1 MKKKQRCYIYTRVS
15 TAIQVDG
22 YSLDAQRDKLI
33 KYAEY
38 QELDI
43 AHEYSDQGK
52 SGKSVEGR
60 PEFMQMLEDIK
71 SEKDQVSYVLVFK
84 LSRFGRNAADVLS
97 SLQLMQDY
105 GVNLVCVEDGIDS
118 SKDAGKLMISV
129 LSAVAEIERENIQIQ
144 TMEGRKQKAR
154 EGKWNGGLPP
164 YGYKLVNGLLMI
176 EEEEAEIIRIIFDK
190 YLNTSMGSIAIT
202 EYLNSH
208 GYKKKLRQNNTLD
221 YFTENFISKVLDNAV
236 YCGRITYGKR
246 TMEKV
251 IGTRNEYRQVR
262 KDDYIDVKGIHEGII
277 TEEEWAQV
285 QIKRKSM
292 AAYQPKTHSLEH
304 EHILSGLLKCPKC
317 GGPMYGNVNRK
328 KKKDGSSYKDYFF
341 YRCQRRKVIDGKKC
355 DYKRQWSEELIDDAV
370 SELIC
375 SLVTKPKFEE
385 HLRKKVGDKID
396 TKELE
401 SEIEYLKKQIQSK
414 KNAKERLGM
423 EIDRLDET
431 DRLYELKYEDMQ
443 GRLYK
448 LYEDIDEMEE
458 KVQVLQRRIDNIM
471 RQKISGDQV
480 YEFLLAFDRLYKELS
495 DVDKKKFMNTFVERI
510 EIYEEKQTSGQVLKK
525 IRFRF
530 PIYFNG
536 EEIDEISWDNDATV
550 ETVCLL
556 SKLHEAKHHVNVTV
570 DMDEMDLTSAESKA
584 TYEEIKK
591 YVAVHND
598 GMKVSNLYIAQVQAK
613 YGIIERE
620 NYNLPKSEDTKHPQ
634 CPKEK
639 EDAIVDALRFF
650 RMI

>member
-317 GGPMYGNVNRK
+317 GGPMYGNVKRK

-355 DYKRQWSEELIDDAV
+355 DYKRQWSEELIDDAF

-550 ETVCLL
+550 ETVCC
-556 SKLHEAKHHVNVTV
+556 LHRVN
-570 DMDEMDLTSAESKA
+570 S
-584 TYEEIKK
+584 
-591 YVAVHND
+591 
-598 GMKVSNLYIAQVQAK
+598 
-613 YGIIERE
+613 
-620 NYNLPKSEDTKHPQ
+620 
-634 CPKEK
+634 
-639 EDAIVDALRFF
+639 
-650 RMI
+650 